1 MKIFY
6 RSVLFAAVASASA
19 AHAQTAMTIA
29 QLQASTACSAPV
41 FITDPGKEGMFVA
54 SSVSAQEPNG
64 GTTLACGSGGT
75 KKLYKRVYDSVINAK
90 WFGLSEDPLVDNSKP
105 VQDAIDSAKN
115 GQEVLIPE
123 GRYQFQN
130 SILLRDQTYIH
141 FTARGELTF
150 GARDGIIVQGRYGHV
165 VDLTRLHGRPWEEH
179 PTYGYVGSG
188 ITLMNAQ
195 FATVKVNWIDG
206 FQNAIKVTAGGRN
219 GSQYNKIDFDGL
231 RNNDVGILLTTEN
244 DGYSNNWITENTFF
258 GGKITGVTGILSAPS
273 PGADSFNGNKFYNIG
288 FEGLTTAVDATGF
301 RNNVFFA
308 PRLLG
313 PVEGVL
319 SGFKFSANSYGNII
333 FSTAIYENSFS
344 SNGSTGN
351 AGAGTLLI
359 GNLVNSGASND
370 RLSGVLSISDTS
382 GRFLSVTRDLDS
394 TSVTQ
399 SKSRVLPL
407 SSLKE
412 VSP

>member
-54 SSVSAQEPNG
+54 SSDSSLKLNG
-64 GTTLACGSGGT
+64 GTTLACGT
-75 KKLYKRVYDSVINAK
+75 NNKLYKRVYDSVINAK
-90 WFGLSEDPLVDNSKP
+90 WFGLSEAPNVDNSKP
-105 VQDAIDSAKN
+105 VQDAIDSARN

-123 GRYQFQN
+123 GNYQFQN

-141 FTARGELTF
+141 FTSRGSLTF
-150 GARDGIIVQGRYGHV
+150 GARDGIIVQGLYGHV
-165 VDLTRLHGRPWEEH
+165 VNLTRLHGRPWEDH

-206 FQNAIKVTAGGRN
+206 FQNAIKVSASGTQ
-219 GSQYNKIDFDGL
+219 GSQYNKIDFEGL
-231 RNNDVGILLTTEN
+231 KHNDVGILLTTEN
-244 DGYSNNWITENTFF
+244 DGYIHNWVTENTFV
-258 GGKITGVTGILSAPS
+258 GGKITGVTGILSAPG

-319 SGFKFSANSYGNII
+319 SGFKFGANSYGNVI

-344 SNGSTGN
+344 SNGSAGN
-351 AGAGTLLI
+351 AGVGTLLV
-359 GNLVNSGASND
+359 GSLVGSGD
-370 RLSGVLSISDTS
+370 RLSGVLSISDAN
-382 GRFLSVTRDLDS
+382 GRFLSVTRDLDAQA
-394 TSVTQ
+394 VIQ